1 MAIAFNNNGT
11 GEMLSEMNTT
21 PLIDVMLVLL
31 TLLIITLPMQTHAV
45 KLDLPHG
52 PAQNLTKPVVI
63 DVVVDFDDTVLWNG
77 QPVDRATLDARL
89 AQAAHQMPQPELH
102 IQPDRLAKYD
112 VVAKILSD
120 AQSLGVTRIGFSDPQ
135 KYRD

>member
-1 MAIAFNNNGT
+1 MAIAFTNNNAGDV
-11 GEMLSEMNTT
+11 LSEMNTT

-45 KLDLPHG
+45 KLALPHS
-52 PAQNLTKPVVI
+52 PAQNRPNPVVI
-63 DVVVDFDDTVLWNG
+63 DLVIDFDGTILWNG
-77 QPVDRATLDARL
+77 RPIDRATLDANL
-89 AQAAHQMPQPELH
+89 ARAARQMPQPELH

-112 VVAKILSD
+112 VVAKVLSD

-135 KYRD
+135 KYGD